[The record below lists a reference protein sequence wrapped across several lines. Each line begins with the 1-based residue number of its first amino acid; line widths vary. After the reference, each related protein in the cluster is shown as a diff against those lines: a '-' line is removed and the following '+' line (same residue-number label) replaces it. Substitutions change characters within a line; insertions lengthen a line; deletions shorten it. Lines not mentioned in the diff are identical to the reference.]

1 MTEQLAAMPADFD
14 KLNLKIER
22 AVTDGHLMESTAG
35 SSPGAGRLDQG

>member
-22 AVTDGHLMESTAG
+22 TVADGQLMESTAG
-35 SSPGAGRLDQG
+35 PSPGAGRLNQ